1 MRFKLKSNDQIGLI
15 FFVAFVV
22 GTTLIY
28 QFEER
33 FNQEAWSDNPAN
45 RHKLVDDLL
54 DRELLIG
61 KSKTEVIELLGK
73 PIRSGST
80 EHYIFLYDLGRAPS
94 FSQSEP
100 QQLQIIFKDE
110 TVFSA
115 IITP

>member
-1 MRFKLKSNDQIGLI
+1 MLKNLKRNDQIGLI

-33 FNQEAWSDNPAN
+33 FSKDAWDNNPTL
-45 RHKLVDDLL
+45 RYKLVDDLL

-80 EHYIFLYDLGRAPS
+80 EHYIFLYDLGRPPS
-94 FSQSEP
+94 FSQSDP
-100 QQLQIIFKDE
+100 QQLQITFKDE
-110 TVFSA
+110 TVLSA